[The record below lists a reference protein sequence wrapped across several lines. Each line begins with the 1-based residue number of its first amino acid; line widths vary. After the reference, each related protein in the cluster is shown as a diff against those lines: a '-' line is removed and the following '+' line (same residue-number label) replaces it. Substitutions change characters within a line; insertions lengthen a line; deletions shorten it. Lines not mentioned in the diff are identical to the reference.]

1 MVTNPLSIDFG
12 PNSPRVQR
20 SSPTFFQTVSA
31 SLGYTYDPILES
43 IRAYNQFGDER
54 QEGYNP
60 FEDLGDHA
68 FYATHLRHATSP
80 EHMSFLKR
88 GIDESIERRRV
99 LGDSSFLAQLG
110 AGFFDP
116 LNLVALP
123 LGGPTVGLGRS
134 ALRVGAGVGMIQ
146 AGVEAALI
154 QPNDPVQT
162 AAESMYNIVGATLFG
177 AAFGGAISVPLT
189 SRAKAYRKAQEDLED
204 FSRSVRM
211 IEHASELSADDLS
224 DLSNAIRPHE
234 ELKIENLKGN
244 IEKLTKKKEALE
256 LRLKEEETTGLN
268 KEYRELTT
276 ALSGFRREAGIR
288 ELISEGYTPEKL
300 WSIANNRFT
309 DSIFYKFVST
319 PFKRV
324 LQSETATGAVKEAMV
339 KLGGD
344 SGINYIATTL
354 GFASPLS
361 VHQRAV
367 TRNGL
372 WVKAHDDLIRLF
384 REDMNLMDTSFLDID
399 VVTAYRS
406 VTRRDD
412 SYGAWLRGIN
422 QKRTLKVEKLS
433 DIEKQ
438 AIGVIENFF
447 KKAEAELKSV
457 GLIGTKKTIQD
468 SINYFDRTIPA
479 LGDEIAVAATPKLKE
494 ELIRYQSA
502 LMRRREIAKQEL
514 QNFDDVEQSF
524 TDNFL
529 PRFWDLKKVE
539 KRRHE
544 LERIIARWYTNNPD
558 VWRFK
563 NGKWVKKRFSTD
575 TDDIKQRAKETV
587 DNILNDTDP
596 TSESSIAYGYG
607 RSKHFRHRKLDIPNE
622 LVWDF
627 IMQDPIA
634 IMKTYTARVAPRIEF
649 KKLFNGQE
657 LEDVNF
663 HLRRDMIK
671 KGVSDKEINKHMR
684 DFNLMYDRIAGA
696 VLRNPSAINQR
707 TAYIMKE
714 AAATNYMGSGWV
726 AAVPEFGRVIME
738 HDGQTMI
745 KVISALLDKETLKMS
760 SKEIRLSGEA
770 IDILKGSAFARLVDD
785 MANNVDANEFWNKAR
800 NAFYTLN
807 GLGPLTQ
814 LSKTLDGIAR
824 AHTII
829 DRSIKLTQG
838 RATAFEK
845 QWLSRYGIDE
855 NKARQIAE
863 SPWEQ
868 TNNGLYLANTE
879 QWGKLDLDET
889 IAEIGKTYKIS
900 KKPIAQMT
908 ERELIKRFKDEFP
921 VTRIITDQEEVDAY
935 FASQDKPNIL
945 GRSVPE
951 TREVESTIQVRR
963 KRKKFDPEKPES
975 IINVPRNRQAEA
987 QKLIDDWEKTFV
999 YLDDDTPEFIA
1010 RQTEIENAYNKR
1022 LEDFESSLPKTM
1034 MYDKVVKNIEPVKDG
1049 SHIIYLNKKN
1059 IQESFKKF
1067 KQRENLDKFKA
1078 KLDEA
1083 LQDGI
1088 IDETAYHHQMGYVKN
1103 ADLMED
1109 ADQFYRFVLLH
1120 ELHHT
1125 TMARGEKEPAPL
1137 FEKRIDT
1144 AAYKYLRDERE
1155 SGIRL
1160 AAEKKVM
1167 DAEENS
1173 TEIVETFRTALN
1185 SGILNTILAA
1195 TPADR
1200 PIINDGVVFV
1210 PHHIAKRFGYA
1221 EDKMFKGYS
1230 RIENGFLA
1238 LPFQF
1243 YSYTLA
1249 NVNKM
1254 VGAMA
1259 HGQLKNRA
1267 LGMTT
1272 MLGLGYLSTQMRYS
1286 LSGAEFAWD
1295 DMSAQDRFA
1304 RSWDASGITALYSDL
1319 FYQTLHTSLALGGPN
1334 ITNGFI
1340 APKFPQRPSFLEQ
1353 QFNITGLN
1361 AAANVAGAGV
1371 SISLDLFDGAAQFA
1385 YGEYGEGAKNFARN
1399 LPFARMWF
1407 WKDDMNAITRM
1418 WAQ

>member
-12 PNSPRVQR
+12 PASPRIEKNR
-20 SSPTFFQTVSA
+20 PIFRQTVSA
-31 SLGYTYDPILES
+31 SLGYTYDPIIES
-43 IRAYNQFGDER
+43 IQAYNQFGDKR

-60 FEDLGDHA
+60 FDDLGDHGL
-68 FYATHLRHATSP
+68 YAMHLRHATSP

-88 GIDESIERRRV
+88 GIDESIDRRRI
-99 LGDSSFLAQLG
+99 LADSSFLSQLG
-110 AGFFDP
+110 AGLFDP

-123 LGGPTVGLGRS
+123 LGGPTIGLGRS
-134 ALRVGAGVGMIQ
+134 ALRVGAGVGLLQ
-146 AGVEAALI
+146 AGVEATLI

-162 AAESMYNIVGATLFG
+162 ASESIYNIVGATLFG

-189 SRAKAYRKAQEDLED
+189 ARAKAYRRAQEDLED

-234 ELKIENLKGN
+234 KLNVEILKGKIET
-244 IEKLTKKKEALE
+244 LTKKKDSLE
-256 LRLKEEETTGLN
+256 LRIKDKENTPLN
-268 KEYRELTT
+268 AEYREVQN

-288 ELISEGYTPEKL
+288 ELIAEGYTPEKL

-324 LQSETATGAVKEAMV
+324 IQSETATGAMKEAMV

-344 SGINYIATTL
+344 SGLNYIATTL

-361 VHQRAV
+361 VYQRAAAK
-367 TRNGL
+367 NGL
-372 WVKAHDDLIRLF
+372 WVKAHDDLIKLF
-384 REDMNLMDTSFLDID
+384 RDDMGLMDTSFLDID

-406 VTRRDD
+406 VTRRED
-412 SYGAWLRGIN
+412 SYGSWLRGIN
-422 QKRTLKVEKLS
+422 RKRTLKEENLS

-438 AIGVIENFF
+438 AISVIDNFF

-468 SINYFDRTIPA
+468 SINYFNRTIPD
-479 LGDEIAVAATPKLKE
+479 LDDQIARASTPIEKQNLIKYKE
-494 ELIRYQSA
+494 RLQNRKQ
-502 LMRRREIAKQEL
+502 IAEQEL
-514 QNFDDVEQSF
+514 QNFSDTEQTF

-529 PRFWDLKKVE
+529 PRFWDTAVVK
-539 KRRHE
+539 KRRNE
-544 LERIIARWYTNNPD
+544 LESIIARWYTNNPT
-558 VWRFK
+558 VWRFE
-563 NGKWVKKRFSTD
+563 NGKWVQKKFSPD
-575 TDDIKQRAKETV
+575 PDAIRQRAKQTV
-587 DNILNDTDP
+587 DNILNDPDP
-596 TSESSIAYGYG
+596 TGDSSIAYGYG

-649 KKLFNGQE
+649 KKVFNGQE
-657 LEDVNF
+657 LEDINF
-663 HLRRDMIK
+663 HLRRDAIQ
-671 KGVSDKEINKHMR
+671 KGLSEKEINKHMR
-684 DFNLMYDRIAGA
+684 DINLMYDRIAGA
-696 VLRNPSAINQR
+696 VLRNPSAINQNA
-707 TAYIMKE
+707 AYIMKE
-714 AAATNYMGSGWV
+714 AAATNYMGSGWI
-726 AAVPEFGRVIME
+726 AAVPEFGRVMME

-745 KVISALLDKETLKMS
+745 KVVSALLDKETLKMGA
-760 SKEIRLSGEA
+760 KDVRLSGEA

-829 DRSIKLTQG
+829 DRSIKLTNKK
-838 RATAFEK
+838 ATAFEK
-845 QWLSRYGIDE
+845 QWLARYGIDE
-855 NKARQIAE
+855 NKAKQIAE

-879 QWGKLDLDET
+879 QWGKLDLKKVT
-889 IAEIGKTYKIS
+889 SQVRKTYKIPD
-900 KKPIAQMT
+900 KPIFKMT
-908 ERELIKRFKDEFP
+908 EKELFNRFKDEFDVDRI
-921 VTRIITDQEEVDAY
+921 VTNQKEVDAVWKDLGKSKSVMGTAIELSDGTHRVY
-935 FASQDKPNIL
+935 LNRRNMKAYYDAFEKKGKVAKEERKADLVQALAEGLISETQYYHALVKIEKASQIK
-945 GRSVPE
+945 S
-951 TREVESTIQVRR
+951 
-963 KRKKFDPEKPES
+963 FD
-975 IINVPRNRQAEA
+975 
-987 QKLIDDWEKTFV
+987 D
-999 YLDDDTPEFIA
+999 
-1010 RQTEIENAYNKR
+1010 
-1022 LEDFESSLPKTM
+1022 
-1034 MYDKVVKNIEPVKDG
+1034 
-1049 SHIIYLNKKN
+1049 
-1059 IQESFKKF
+1059 
-1067 KQRENLDKFKA
+1067 
-1078 KLDEA
+1078 
-1083 LQDGI
+1083 
-1088 IDETAYHHQMGYVKN
+1088 YV
-1103 ADLMED
+1103 
-1109 ADQFYRFVLLH
+1109 RFVALH

-1125 TMARGEKEPAPL
+1125 KFKINEGERLPNY
-1137 FEKRIDT
+1137 EKRIDDL
-1144 AAYKYLRDERE
+1144 AFAYMKDERKF
-1155 SGIRL
+1155 GIKL
-1160 AAEKKVM
+1160 AAEKRMK
-1167 DAEENS
+1167 DAELASEDVVN
-1173 TEIVETFRTALN
+1173 TFRSALN

-1267 LGMTT
+1267 LGVTT

-1286 LSGAEFAWD
+1286 ISGAEFAWN

-1304 RSWDASGITALYSDL
+1304 RAWDASGITALYSDL

-1334 ITNGFI
+1334 ITNGFL

-1353 QFNITGLN
+1353 ELGITGLN
-1361 AAANVAGAGV
+1361 AAANFAGAGV
-1371 SISLDLFDGAAQFA
+1371 SISLDLVDGAAQFLS
-1385 YGEYGEGAKNFARN
+1385 GEYGEGAKNFARN

>member
-12 PNSPRVQR
+12 PASPRIEKNR
-20 SSPTFFQTVSA
+20 PTFRQTVSA
-31 SLGYTYDPILES
+31 SLGYTYDPIIES
-43 IRAYNQFGDER
+43 IQAYNQFGDKR

-60 FEDLGDHA
+60 FDDLGDHGL
-68 FYATHLRHATSP
+68 YAMHLRHATSP

-88 GIDESIERRRV
+88 GIDESIDRRRI
-99 LGDSSFLAQLG
+99 LADSSFLSQLG
-110 AGFFDP
+110 AGLFDP

-123 LGGPTVGLGRS
+123 LGGPTIGLGRS
-134 ALRVGAGVGMIQ
+134 ALRVGAGVGLLQ
-146 AGVEAALI
+146 AGVEATLI

-162 AAESMYNIVGATLFG
+162 ASESIYNIVGATLFG

-189 SRAKAYRKAQEDLED
+189 ARAKAYRRAQEDLED

-234 ELKIENLKGN
+234 KLNVEILKGKIET
-244 IEKLTKKKEALE
+244 LTKKKDSLE
-256 LRLKEEETTGLN
+256 LRIKDKENTPLN
-268 KEYRELTT
+268 AEYREVQN

-288 ELISEGYTPEKL
+288 ELVAEGYTPEKL

-324 LQSETATGAVKEAMV
+324 IQSDTATGSMKEAMV

-344 SGINYIATTL
+344 SGLNYIATTL

-361 VHQRAV
+361 VHQRAAAK
-367 TRNGL
+367 NGL
-372 WVKAHDDLIRLF
+372 WVKAHDDLIKLF
-384 REDMNLMDTSFLDID
+384 RDDMGLMDTSFLDID

-406 VTRRDD
+406 VTRRED
-412 SYGAWLRGIN
+412 SYGSWLRGIN
-422 QKRTLKVEKLS
+422 RKRTLKEENLS

-438 AIGVIENFF
+438 AISVIDNFF

-468 SINYFDRTIPA
+468 SINYFNRTIPD
-479 LGDEIAVAATPKLKE
+479 LDDQIARASTPIEKQNLIKYKE
-494 ELIRYQSA
+494 RLQS
-502 LMRRREIAKQEL
+502 RKQIAEQEL
-514 QNFDDVEQSF
+514 QNFSDTEQTF

-529 PRFWDLKKVE
+529 PRFWDTAVVK
-539 KRRHE
+539 KRRNE
-544 LERIIARWYTNNPD
+544 LESIIARWYTNNPT
-558 VWRFK
+558 VWRFE
-563 NGKWVKKRFSTD
+563 NGKWVQKKFSPD
-575 TDDIKQRAKETV
+575 PDAIRQRAKQTV
-587 DNILNDTDP
+587 DNILNDPDP
-596 TSESSIAYGYG
+596 TGDSSIAYGYG

-649 KKLFNGQE
+649 KKVFNGQE
-657 LEDVNF
+657 LEDINF
-663 HLRRDMIK
+663 HLRRDAIQ
-671 KGVSDKEINKHMR
+671 KGLSEKEINKHMR
-684 DFNLMYDRIAGA
+684 DINLMYDRIAGA
-696 VLRNPSAINQR
+696 VLRNPSAINQNA
-707 TAYIMKE
+707 AYIMKE
-714 AAATNYMGSGWV
+714 AAATNYMGSGWI
-726 AAVPEFGRVIME
+726 AAVPEFGRVMME

-745 KVISALLDKETLKMS
+745 KVISALLDKETLKMGA
-760 SKEIRLSGEA
+760 KDVRLSGEA

-824 AHTII
+824 GHTII
-829 DRSIKLTQG
+829 DRSIKLTNKK
-838 RATAFEK
+838 ATAFEK
-845 QWLSRYGIDE
+845 QWLARYGIDE
-855 NKARQIAE
+855 NKAKQIAE
-863 SPWEQ
+863 SSWEQ

-879 QWGKLDLDET
+879 QWGKLDLKKVT
-889 IAEIGKTYKIS
+889 SQVRRTYKIPD
-900 KKPIAQMT
+900 KAIFKMT
-908 ERELIKRFKDEFP
+908 EKELFNRFKDEFDIDRI
-921 VTRIITDQEEVDAY
+921 VTNQKEVDAVWKDLGKSKSVMGTAIELSDGTHRVY
-935 FASQDKPNIL
+935 LNRRNMKAYYDAFEKKGKVAKEERKADLVQALAEGLISETQYYHALVKIEKASQIK
-945 GRSVPE
+945 S
-951 TREVESTIQVRR
+951 
-963 KRKKFDPEKPES
+963 FD
-975 IINVPRNRQAEA
+975 
-987 QKLIDDWEKTFV
+987 D
-999 YLDDDTPEFIA
+999 
-1010 RQTEIENAYNKR
+1010 
-1022 LEDFESSLPKTM
+1022 
-1034 MYDKVVKNIEPVKDG
+1034 
-1049 SHIIYLNKKN
+1049 
-1059 IQESFKKF
+1059 
-1067 KQRENLDKFKA
+1067 
-1078 KLDEA
+1078 
-1083 LQDGI
+1083 
-1088 IDETAYHHQMGYVKN
+1088 YV
-1103 ADLMED
+1103 
-1109 ADQFYRFVLLH
+1109 RFVALH

-1125 TMARGEKEPAPL
+1125 KFKINEGERLPNY
-1137 FEKRIDT
+1137 EKRIDDL
-1144 AAYKYLRDERE
+1144 AFAYMKDERKF
-1155 SGIRL
+1155 GIKL
-1160 AAEKKVM
+1160 AAEKRMKNAEL
-1167 DAEENS
+1167 DAEDVVN
-1173 TEIVETFRTALN
+1173 TFRSALN

-1267 LGMTT
+1267 LGVTT

-1286 LSGAEFAWD
+1286 ISGAEFAWN

-1304 RSWDASGITALYSDL
+1304 RAWDASGITALYSDL

-1353 QFNITGLN
+1353 ELGITGLN
-1361 AAANVAGAGV
+1361 AAANFAGAGV
-1371 SISLDLFDGAAQFA
+1371 SISLDLADGAAQFLS
-1385 YGEYGEGAKNFARN
+1385 GEYGEGGKNFARN

>member
-12 PNSPRVQR
+12 PASPRIEKNR
-20 SSPTFFQTVSA
+20 PTFRQTVSA
-31 SLGYTYDPILES
+31 SLGYTYDPIIES
-43 IRAYNQFGDER
+43 IQAYNQFGDKR

-60 FEDLGDHA
+60 FDDLGDHGL
-68 FYATHLRHATSP
+68 YAMHLRHATSP

-88 GIDESIERRRV
+88 GIDESIDRRRI
-99 LGDSSFLAQLG
+99 LADSSFLSQLG
-110 AGFFDP
+110 AGLFDP

-123 LGGPTVGLGRS
+123 LGGPTIGLGRS
-134 ALRVGAGVGMIQ
+134 ALRVGAGVGLLQ
-146 AGVEAALI
+146 AGVEATLI

-162 AAESMYNIVGATLFG
+162 ASESIYNIVGATLFG

-189 SRAKAYRKAQEDLED
+189 ARAKAYRRAQEDLED

-234 ELKIENLKGN
+234 KLNVEILKGKIET
-244 IEKLTKKKEALE
+244 LTKKKDSLE
-256 LRLKEEETTGLN
+256 LRIKDKENTPLN
-268 KEYRELTT
+268 AEYREVQN

-288 ELISEGYTPEKL
+288 ELVAEGYTPEKL

-324 LQSETATGAVKEAMV
+324 IQSDTATGSMKEAMV

-344 SGINYIATTL
+344 SGLNYIATTL

-361 VHQRAV
+361 VHQRSAAK
-367 TRNGL
+367 NGL
-372 WVKAHDDLIRLF
+372 WVKAHDDLIKLF
-384 REDMNLMDTSFLDID
+384 RDDMGLMDTSFLDID

-406 VTRRDD
+406 VTRRED
-412 SYGAWLRGIN
+412 SYGSWLRGIN
-422 QKRTLKVEKLS
+422 RKRTLKEENLS

-438 AIGVIENFF
+438 AISVIDNFF

-468 SINYFDRTIPA
+468 SINYFNRTIPD
-479 LGDEIAVAATPKLKE
+479 LDDQIARASTPIEKQNLIKYKE
-494 ELIRYQSA
+494 RLQS
-502 LMRRREIAKQEL
+502 RKQIAEQEL
-514 QNFDDVEQSF
+514 QNFSDTEQTF

-529 PRFWDLKKVE
+529 PRFWDTAVVK
-539 KRRHE
+539 KRRNE
-544 LERIIARWYTNNPD
+544 LESIIARWYTNNPT
-558 VWRFK
+558 VWRFE
-563 NGKWVKKRFSTD
+563 NGKWVQKKFSPD
-575 TDDIKQRAKETV
+575 PDAIRQRAKQTV
-587 DNILNDTDP
+587 DNILNDPDP
-596 TSESSIAYGYG
+596 TGDSSIAYGYG

-649 KKLFNGQE
+649 KKVFNGQE
-657 LEDVNF
+657 LEDINF
-663 HLRRDMIK
+663 HLRRDAIQ
-671 KGVSDKEINKHMR
+671 KGLSEKEINKHMR
-684 DFNLMYDRIAGA
+684 DINLMYDRIAGA
-696 VLRNPSAINQR
+696 VLRNPSAINQNA
-707 TAYIMKE
+707 AYIMKE
-714 AAATNYMGSGWV
+714 AAATNYMGSGWI
-726 AAVPEFGRVIME
+726 AAVPEFGRVMME

-745 KVISALLDKETLKMS
+745 KVISALLDKETLKMGA
-760 SKEIRLSGEA
+760 KDVRLSGEA

-824 AHTII
+824 GHTII
-829 DRSIKLTQG
+829 DRSIKLTNKK
-838 RATAFEK
+838 ATAFEK
-845 QWLSRYGIDE
+845 QWLARYGIDE
-855 NKARQIAE
+855 NKAKQIAE
-863 SPWEQ
+863 SSWEQ

-879 QWGKLDLDET
+879 QWGKLDLKKVT
-889 IAEIGKTYKIS
+889 SQVRRTYKIPD
-900 KKPIAQMT
+900 KAIFKMT
-908 ERELIKRFKDEFP
+908 EKELFNRFKDEFDIDRI
-921 VTRIITDQEEVDAY
+921 VTNQKEVDAVWKDLGKSKSVMGTAIELSDGTHRVY
-935 FASQDKPNIL
+935 LNRRNMKAYYDAFEKKGKVAKEERKADLVQALAEGLISETQYYHALVKIEKASQIK
-945 GRSVPE
+945 S
-951 TREVESTIQVRR
+951 
-963 KRKKFDPEKPES
+963 FD
-975 IINVPRNRQAEA
+975 
-987 QKLIDDWEKTFV
+987 D
-999 YLDDDTPEFIA
+999 
-1010 RQTEIENAYNKR
+1010 
-1022 LEDFESSLPKTM
+1022 
-1034 MYDKVVKNIEPVKDG
+1034 
-1049 SHIIYLNKKN
+1049 
-1059 IQESFKKF
+1059 
-1067 KQRENLDKFKA
+1067 
-1078 KLDEA
+1078 
-1083 LQDGI
+1083 
-1088 IDETAYHHQMGYVKN
+1088 YV
-1103 ADLMED
+1103 
-1109 ADQFYRFVLLH
+1109 RFVALH

-1125 TMARGEKEPAPL
+1125 KFKINEGERLPNY
-1137 FEKRIDT
+1137 EKRIDDL
-1144 AAYKYLRDERE
+1144 AFAYMKDERKF
-1155 SGIRL
+1155 GIKL
-1160 AAEKKVM
+1160 AAEKRMK
-1167 DAEENS
+1167 DAELDAEDVVN
-1173 TEIVETFRTALN
+1173 TFRSALN

-1267 LGMTT
+1267 LGVTT

-1286 LSGAEFAWD
+1286 ISGAEFAWN

-1304 RSWDASGITALYSDL
+1304 RAWDASGITALYSDL

-1353 QFNITGLN
+1353 ELGITGLN
-1361 AAANVAGAGV
+1361 AAANFAGAGV
-1371 SISLDLFDGAAQFA
+1371 SISLDLADGAAQFLS
-1385 YGEYGEGAKNFARN
+1385 GEYGEGGKNFARN

>member
-12 PNSPRVQR
+12 PASPRIEKNR
-20 SSPTFFQTVSA
+20 PTFRQTVSA
-31 SLGYTYDPILES
+31 SLGYTYDPIIES
-43 IRAYNQFGDER
+43 IQAYNQFGDKR

-60 FEDLGDHA
+60 FDDLGDHGL
-68 FYATHLRHATSP
+68 YAMHLRHATSP

-88 GIDESIERRRV
+88 GIDESIDRRRI
-99 LGDSSFLAQLG
+99 LADSSFLSQLG
-110 AGFFDP
+110 AGLFDP

-123 LGGPTVGLGRS
+123 LGGPTIGLGRS
-134 ALRVGAGVGMIQ
+134 ALRVGAGVGLLQ
-146 AGVEAALI
+146 AGVEATLI

-162 AAESMYNIVGATLFG
+162 ASESIYNIVGATLFG

-189 SRAKAYRKAQEDLED
+189 ARAKAYRKAQEDLED

-234 ELKIENLKGN
+234 KLNVEILKGKIET
-244 IEKLTKKKEALE
+244 LTKKKDSLE
-256 LRLKEEETTGLN
+256 LRIKDKENTPLN
-268 KEYRELTT
+268 AEYREVQN

-288 ELISEGYTPEKL
+288 ELIAEGYTPEKL

-324 LQSETATGAVKEAMV
+324 IQSETATGAMKEAMV

-344 SGINYIATTL
+344 SGLNYIATTL

-361 VHQRAV
+361 VHQRAA

-372 WVKAHDDLIRLF
+372 WVKAHDDLIKLF

-438 AIGVIENFF
+438 AIGIIDDFF

-479 LGDEIAVAATPKLKE
+479 LGDEIAVAPTPKLKE
-494 ELIRYQSA
+494 ELIRYQAS
-502 LMRRREIAKQEL
+502 LINRRAIAKQEL
-514 QNFDDVEQSF
+514 QNFDDVEQGF

-529 PRFWDLKKVE
+529 PRFWDVE
-539 KRRHE
+539 KIRKRRNE

-558 VWRFK
+558 VWRFEK
-563 NGKWVKKRFSTD
+563 GKWVKKRFSTD
-575 TDDIKQRAKETV
+575 TDNIKLRAKQTV
-587 DNILNDTDP
+587 DNILNDPDI

-649 KKLFNGQE
+649 KKAFNGQE

-663 HLRRDMIK
+663 HLRRDAIK
-671 KGVSDKEINKHMR
+671 KGLTDKQINEHMR

-696 VLRNPSAINQR
+696 VLRNPSAINQK

-714 AAATNYMGSGWV
+714 AAATNYMGSGWI
-726 AAVPEFGRVIME
+726 AAVPEFGRVMME

-807 GLGPLTQ
+807 GLGPITQ

-824 AHTII
+824 GHTII
-829 DRSIKLTQG
+829 DRSIKLTNKK
-838 RATAFEK
+838 ATAFEK
-845 QWLSRYGIDE
+845 QWLARYGIDE

-889 IAEIGKTYKIS
+889 IIEIGKTYKIS
-900 KKPIAQMT
+900 KTPIAQMT
-908 ERELIKRFKDEFP
+908 EGELLLRFRDEFP
-921 VTRIITDQEEVDAY
+921 VSRIITDQEEVDAY
-935 FASQDKPNIL
+935 FAAQGKPNIL
-945 GRSVPE
+945 GSSTPQ

-963 KRKKFDPEKPES
+963 RRKKFDPTKPDS
-975 IINVPRNRQAEA
+975 IVNVPKDRQAEA
-987 QKLIDDWEKTFV
+987 QKLIDDWEKT
-999 YLDDDTPEFIA
+999 YIYADDDTPQFIDQQE
-1010 RQTEIENAYNKR
+1010 RIEAAYKKR
-1022 LEDFESSLPKTM
+1022 LDAFQESLPKTM
-1034 MYDKVVKNIEPVKDG
+1034 MYDKVVKSIEPVEDG
-1049 SHIIYLNKKN
+1049 SHVIYLNKKN
-1059 IQESFKKF
+1059 IQESFRKF
-1067 KQRENLDKFKA
+1067 KQRENLDEFKA

-1083 LQDGI
+1083 LQDGTI
-1088 IDETAYHHQMGYVKN
+1088 SETAYHHQIGYVKN
-1103 ADLMED
+1103 ADLMQD

-1125 TMARGEKEPAPL
+1125 TIVRGEKEPVPL

-1144 AAYKYLRDERE
+1144 AAYKYLRNERE

-1167 DAEENS
+1167 DAERNS
-1173 TEIVETFRTALN
+1173 TEVVETFRTALN

-1210 PHHIAKRFGYA
+1210 PHHIAKRFGYE
-1221 EDKMFKGYS
+1221 EDKLFRGYS

-1259 HGQLKNRA
+1259 HGQLKNRS
-1267 LGMTT
+1267 LGVTT

-1286 LSGAEFAWD
+1286 ISGAEFAWN

-1304 RSWDASGITALYSDL
+1304 RAWDASGITALYSDL

-1334 ITNGFI
+1334 ITNGFL

-1353 QFNITGLN
+1353 QFDITGLN
-1361 AAANVAGAGV
+1361 AAANFAGAGV
-1371 SISLDLFDGAAQFA
+1371 SISLDLIDGAAQFA